1 MNFTWNISLLYK
13 GDTAPLQF
21 LDYSIIQLEEF
32 LRNVEMDNVIELKV
46 VKCA

>member
-1 MNFTWNISLLYK
+1 MSTTWNISLLYR
-13 GDTAPLQF
+13 GDSTPLRF

-32 LRNVEMDNVIELKV
+32 LRNVEMDNVVEMKV

>member
-1 MNFTWNISLLYK
+1 MNTWNISLLYR

-21 LDYSIIQLEEF
+21 QGYSSVQLEEF
-32 LRNVEMDNVIELKV
+32 LRNVETEDVVEIKV